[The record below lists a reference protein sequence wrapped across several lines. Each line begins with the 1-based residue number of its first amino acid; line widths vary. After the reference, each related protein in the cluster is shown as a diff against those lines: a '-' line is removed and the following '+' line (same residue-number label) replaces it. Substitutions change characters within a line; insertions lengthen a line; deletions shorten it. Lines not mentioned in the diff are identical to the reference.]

1 MGTGFKV
8 SLIAVAVEML
18 VLFSI
23 LIPFFRKHIVREN
36 KKINYAKTTIFLRWN
51 VFDAVTLILAV
62 YTIVCVQAL
71 NILLSFGKTI
81 ENPYV
86 QFFTNQ
92 AQAWVIVMVVY
103 LVMRI
108 SFALKSIKARF
119 GDIYDGEQRRADDS
133 FSNWR

>member
-1 MGTGFKV
+1 MDMGTGFKV

-51 VFDAVTLILAV
+51 VFDGVTLILAV

-119 GDIYDGEQRRADDS
+119 GDIYDGEQ
-133 FSNWR
+133 

>member
-1 MGTGFKV
+1 MGIGFKV
-8 SLIAVAVEML
+8 SLIVSLVEIFL
-18 VLFSI
+18 LLTI

-36 KKINYAKTTIFLRWN
+36 KKINYAKTTVYMRWN
-51 VFDAVTLILAV
+51 IFDTITLILAI
-62 YTIVCVQAL
+62 YTIVCVQVL
-71 NILLSFGKTI
+71 NILLSSGETI

-108 SFALKSIKARF
+108 SATLKSIKARF
-119 GDIYDGEQRRADDS
+119 GDIYDGEQ
-133 FSNWR
+133 

>member
-1 MGTGFKV
+1 MGIGFKV
-8 SLIAVAVEML
+8 SLIVSLVEIFIL
-18 VLFSI
+18 LTI

-36 KKINYAKTTIFLRWN
+36 KKINYAKTTVYLRWN
-51 VFDAVTLILAV
+51 VFDTITLILAI
-62 YTIVCVQAL
+62 YTIVCVLVL
-71 NILLSFGKTI
+71 NILLSSGETI

-108 SFALKSIKARF
+108 SATLKSIKARF
-119 GDIYDGEQRRADDS
+119 GDVYDGEQ
-133 FSNWR
+133 

>member
-51 VFDAVTLILAV
+51 VFDGVTLILAV

-119 GDIYDGEQRRADDS
+119 GDIYDGEQ
-133 FSNWR
+133 

>member
-1 MGTGFKV
+1 MGIGFKV
-8 SLIAVAVEML
+8 SLITVAVEIL

-23 LIPFFRKHIVREN
+23 LIPFFRKHIVRDN

-51 VFDAVTLILAV
+51 VFDAVTLILAM

-71 NILLSFGKTI
+71 NILLSIGETI
-81 ENPYV
+81 KNPYV

-108 SFALKSIKARF
+108 SAVLKSIKARF
-119 GDIYDGEQRRADDS
+119 GDFYDGEQ
-133 FSNWR
+133 

>member
-51 VFDAVTLILAV
+51 VFDAVTLILAA

-119 GDIYDGEQRRADDS
+119 GDIYDGEQ
-133 FSNWR
+133 

>member
-81 ENPYV
+81 VNPYV

-119 GDIYDGEQRRADDS
+119 GDIYDGEQ
-133 FSNWR
+133 

>member
-8 SLIAVAVEML
+8 SLIAVAVEMF

-51 VFDAVTLILAV
+51 VFDTVTLILAV

-71 NILLSFGKTI
+71 NILLSIGETI
-81 ENPYV
+81 ENSYV
-86 QFFTNQ
+86 QFFMNQ

-108 SFALKSIKARF
+108 SATLKSIKARF
-119 GDIYDGEQRRADDS
+119 GDIYDGEQ
-133 FSNWR
+133 

>member
-1 MGTGFKV
+1 MGIGFKV
-8 SLIAVAVEML
+8 SIIAVAVEML

-119 GDIYDGEQRRADDS
+119 GDIYDGEQ
-133 FSNWR
+133 

>member
-1 MGTGFKV
+1 MDMGTGFKV

-119 GDIYDGEQRRADDS
+119 GDIYDGEQ
-133 FSNWR
+133 

>member
-1 MGTGFKV
+1 MGIGFKV
-8 SLIAVAVEML
+8 SLIVSLVEIFIL
-18 VLFSI
+18 LTI

-36 KKINYAKTTIFLRWN
+36 KKINYAKTTVYLRWN
-51 VFDAVTLILAV
+51 VFDTITLILAV
-62 YTIVCVQAL
+62 YTIVCVQVL
-71 NILLSFGKTI
+71 NILLSSGETI

-108 SFALKSIKARF
+108 SATLKSIKARF
-119 GDIYDGEQRRADDS
+119 GDVYDSEQ
-133 FSNWR
+133 

>member
-1 MGTGFKV
+1 MLMGTGFKV
-8 SLIAVAVEML
+8 SLIAVAVEMI

-23 LIPFFRKHIVREN
+23 LIPFFKKHIVREN

-71 NILLSFGKTI
+71 NILLSFGETI
-81 ENPYV
+81 ENSYV

-108 SFALKSIKARF
+108 SAVLKSIKARF
-119 GDIYDGEQRRADDS
+119 GDIYDGEQ
-133 FSNWR
+133 